1 MYADG
6 LNRELTEFS
15 QTMTVAVA
23 SFLVLNLVAGIG
35 SALSVVAGIF
45 PTESANTVMLV
56 VSFFLITLAI
66 LPIWLTTSLYLAAM
80 EMVEAISVA
89 SLSDMVVHRDEE
101 EGSNQ
106 YCLSSAS

>member
-45 PTESANTVMLV
+45 
-56 VSFFLITLAI
+56 
-66 LPIWLTTSLYLAAM
+66 
-80 EMVEAISVA
+80 
-89 SLSDMVVHRDEE
+89 
-101 EGSNQ
+101 
-106 YCLSSAS
+106 